1 MNKFI
6 TVKMTSNFIT
16 LILCA
21 MMLSSCA
28 LLDKIQSDRLEV
40 ATPPTVENIRG

>member
-6 TVKMTSNFIT
+6 TV
-16 LILCA
+16 ILCA
-21 MMLSSCA
+21 MLLSSCA
-28 LLDKIQSDRLEV
+28 LLDKIRSDRLEV

>member
-6 TVKMTSNFIT
+6 TV
-16 LILCA
+16 ILCA
-21 MMLSSCA
+21 MMISSCA

-40 ATPPTVENIRG
+40 ATPPTVEGIRG

>member
-6 TVKMTSNFIT
+6 TVV
-16 LILCA
+16 LCA

-40 ATPPTVENIRG
+40 ATPPTVEGIRG

>member
-6 TVKMTSNFIT
+6 KTTSSLAKGT
-16 LILCA
+16 LVTILCA

-28 LLDKIQSDRLEV
+28 LLDKGIV
-40 ATPPTVENIRG
+40 IPTPTESVRG

>member
-6 TVKMTSNFIT
+6 TVV
-16 LILCA
+16 LCA

-40 ATPPTVENIRG
+40 ATPTAIESIRG

>member
-6 TVKMTSNFIT
+6 TV
-16 LILCA
+16 ILCA
-21 MMLSSCA
+21 MILSSCA

>member
-6 TVKMTSNFIT
+6 VT
-16 LILCA
+16 ILCP

-40 ATPPTVENIRG
+40 ATPPTVEGIRG

>member
-16 LILCA
+16 VLLCA
-21 MMLSSCA
+21 MLLSSCA
-28 LLDKIQSDRLEV
+28 LFSKGIV
-40 ATPPTVENIRG
+40 IPTPIEMVRG

>member
-6 TVKMTSNFIT
+6 TV
-16 LILCA
+16 ILCA

-28 LLDKIQSDRLEV
+28 LLNKIQSDRLEV
-40 ATPPTVENIRG
+40 ATPTTIENIRG

>member
-6 TVKMTSNFIT
+6 TA
-16 LILCA
+16 ILCA
-21 MMLSSCA
+21 MLLSSCA

>member
-6 TVKMTSNFIT
+6 TV
-16 LILCA
+16 ILCA

-28 LLDKIQSDRLEV
+28 LLDKIRSDRLEV